1 MPNFNLV
8 ILNRN
13 NAKYSKCYRKS
24 ACEFQNTCHAVRVE
38 SLANQKLNGYH
49 KFQLFI
55 GKEFIVNNF
64 IGWTVWAANR
74 GQLVLTRT
82 HQTRRTS
89 TRYEILFF
97 CFKSINLVPF
107 DLERKRKV
115 KMRSNIPFLLLF
127 FSLYCYVSGWIC
139 IDKRVQKKNKR
150 NSGRIR
156 RVGQLK
162 VCGFLFDSVFFC
174 NWQNIFQEI
183 GAEVTSFWISIL
195 GES

>member
-1 MPNFNLV
+1 MLSEIGMWV
-8 ILNRN
+8 S
-13 NAKYSKCYRKS
+13 KYLPCRSCRIS
-24 ACEFQNTCHAVRVE
+24 CEPKTQRLPQVPAHHRQRIHRQQFHRMD
-38 SLANQKLNGYH
+38 SL
-49 KFQLFI
+49 
-55 GKEFIVNNF
+55 
-64 IGWTVWAANR
+64 AANR

-127 FSLYCYVSGWIC
+127 LSLYCYVNGWIC
-139 IDKRVQKKNKR
+139 IDKRVQKKNNR

-162 VCGFLFDSVFFC
+162 VCGFLFHSVFCFC